1 MKMLYLIKTLI
12 AALII
17 VAVGEALKTALSALS
32 ESLYDFEWLS
42 FLSHS
47 KSALPM
53 ALPLVKR

>member
-32 ESLYDFEWLS
+32 ESLHDFEW
-42 FLSHS
+42 
-47 KSALPM
+47 
-53 ALPLVKR
+53 